1 MYKCSRFCACCG
13 NHIDDDA
20 RSYCNYTPTEGM
32 TEFCSPDCLLIYE
45 DRRTRND
52 SKGTNVRIINK
63 AIVLPSTFVA
73 VLCIISLIL
82 SVIFTIIG
90 DISAAGRC
98 EGVGTM
104 SLVLWVS
111 IKVSNMKRK

>member
-1 MYKCSRFCACCG
+1 MINRFCACCG
-13 NHIDDDA
+13 NHIKDDA
-20 RSYCNYTPTEGM
+20 RSYCNYTPADGM

-45 DRRTRND
+45 DRRTHDNPKQ
-52 SKGTNVRIINK
+52 SNVRIIDK
-63 AIVLPSTFVA
+63 SIVLPSTFVA
-73 VLCIISLIL
+73 VLCVISLIL

-98 EGVGTM
+98 EGVCSM

-111 IKVSNMKRK
+111 IKISNMKKK